1 MVFVNSMSDLFHED
15 VPDEFID
22 RVFAVMALCPQHV
35 FQILTKRVG
44 RMRAYKDLFTGVDD
58 RVEQAADWIR
68 EQIGVNAPKGY
79 EVDSRFQ
86 RAAAALAAFSWPLP
100 NVWLGVS
107 VENQHF
113 ADERIPL
120 LLQTPAAVR
129 FVSAEPLLGAL
140 NIEPFLWDE
149 DDRHD
154 ALCGLDLVIVGG
166 ESGPKARPL
175 WVPWVRSIKDQC
187 EAAGVSCFVKQ
198 LGADVRDRNDAGFTG
213 DFDGSGTCW
222 PEQHEIDDRIESDLD
237 GTRDDYQGA
246 PVRIHLRDRKGGDPS
261 EWPED
266 LRVRQFPGARG

>member
-1 MVFVNSMSDLFHED
+1 M
-15 VPDEFID
+15 
-22 RVFAVMALCPQHV
+22 
-35 FQILTKRVG
+35 
-44 RMRAYKDLFTGVDD
+44 
-58 RVEQAADWIR
+58 
-68 EQIGVNAPKGY
+68 
-79 EVDSRFQ
+79 
-86 RAAAALAAFSWPLP
+86 
-100 NVWLGVS
+100 
-107 VENQHF
+107 
-113 ADERIPL
+113 
-120 LLQTPAAVR
+120 
-129 FVSAEPLLGAL
+129 
-140 NIEPFLWDE
+140 
-149 DDRHD
+149 
-154 ALCGLDLVIVGG
+154 IVGG